1 MSQEL
6 LDKIANA
13 AVSKGGN
20 YLQDGDY
27 EFILERVEFGQKRK
41 GVCFVPEL
49 RVVRADKVVDGEEP
63 NPVGSTVSCVWNVS
77 TSTAAPGNI
86 KEFILALTG
95 LDESAPPAQVKDLT
109 GKAYSPEQPFRGIR
123 IAARTFRKTNQGKD
137 NPQNR
142 GQIMVIPKWR
152 TVQGQTAETVAQGR
166 AMLDGT
172 APAPQAAAPPPV
184 QAAPP
189 VAPTSGFLGG
199 ILK

>member
-27 EFILERVEFGQKRK
+27 EFIIERVEFGQKRK
-41 GVCFVPEL
+41 GVCYVPEL
-49 RVVRADKVVDGEEP
+49 RVVRADKIGDDEP

-86 KEFILALTG
+86 KEFVLALLG
-95 LDESAPPAQVKDLT
+95 LDESAAPALVKEMT
-109 GKAYSPEQPFRGIR
+109 GKSYAPEQPFRGIR

-137 NPQNR
+137 NPANR
-142 GQIMVIPKWR
+142 GQVMVIPKWR
-152 TVQGQTAETVAQGR
+152 TVPGQTEQTVAAGR

-172 APAPQAAAPPPV
+172 APAPAAAPPPV

-189 VAPTSGFLGG
+189 APSGFLGG
-199 ILK
+199 ILGK